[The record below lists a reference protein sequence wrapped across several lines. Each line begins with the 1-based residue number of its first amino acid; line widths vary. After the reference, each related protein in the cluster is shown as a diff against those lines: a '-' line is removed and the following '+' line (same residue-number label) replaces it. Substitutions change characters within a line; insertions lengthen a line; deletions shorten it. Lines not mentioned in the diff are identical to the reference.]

1 MANIRK
7 YNDNNSLDSFFDS
20 FFMTGKFPPVD
31 IYETPKEYVIKAE
44 LAGYDEGRINLYVEK
59 HVLHIA
65 SGEKEEE
72 HEDKN
77 RKYFM
82 KERTVRSFERSFT
95 LPEDASEENLSA
107 TYKQGILTVT
117 VPKMPK
123 AEPKKIEVRIN

>member
-65 SGEKEEE
+65 SGEREEE

-82 KERTVRSFERSFT
+82 KERVVRSFERSFT

>member
-7 YNDNNSLDSFFDS
+7 YNDSTSLDSFFDS

-31 IYETPKEYVIKAE
+31 IYENDKEYVIKAE
-44 LAGYDEGRINLYVEK
+44 LAGYDEGKINLYVEK

-65 SGEKEEE
+65 SGEKEDM
-72 HEDKN
+72 HEDKD
-77 RKYFM
+77 RKYFIR
-82 KERTVRSFERSFT
+82 ERSVRSFERSFT
-95 LPEDASEENLSA
+95 LPEDAAEENLSA

-123 AEPKKIEVRIN
+123 TEPKKIEVRIN

>member
-7 YNDNNSLDSFFDS
+7 YSDNTSLDSFFDS

-31 IYETPKEYVIKAE
+31 IYENDKEYVIRAE
-44 LAGYDEGRINLYVEK
+44 LAGYDESKINLYVEK

-72 HEDKN
+72 KEDKN
-77 RKYFM
+77 RKYFIR
-82 KERTVRSFERSFT
+82 ERSVRSFERSFT

>member
-65 SGEKEEE
+65 SGEREEE

>member
-82 KERTVRSFERSFT
+82 KERVVRSFERSFT